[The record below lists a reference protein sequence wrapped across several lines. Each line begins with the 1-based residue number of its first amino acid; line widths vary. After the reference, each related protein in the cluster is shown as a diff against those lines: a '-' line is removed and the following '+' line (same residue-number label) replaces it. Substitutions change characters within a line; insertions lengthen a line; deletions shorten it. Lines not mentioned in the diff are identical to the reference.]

1 MLARR
6 QPDLT
11 VCMEQVHKP
20 HNVSAIIR
28 TADAVGVHEVH
39 AVWPGSRMRTMASA
53 AAGSNSWVQV
63 KTHRTIGDAVAHLKG
78 QGMQILATHLSDNAV
93 DFREIDYTRPT
104 CILMGQE
111 KTGITQEALALAD
124 QDIII
129 PMIGMVQSLNV
140 SVASALILYE
150 AQRQRQMRACTC
162 VKTACCRKPSN
173 NACCL
178 KAAIRCWR
186 KSQNAKVCPTP
197 TLISKARLKPML
209 TGGPPCRPQGK
220 RDEGRLLDAVP
231 LSSLTG
237 VGAALS
243 NKLAKINLHTVQDL
257 LLHLPLRY
265 EDRTHLYPIGEL
277 LPGVYATVEGE
288 VLNCNISFGGRRMM
302 TCQISD
308 GSGILTMRFFNFNAA
323 MKNSLATGRRVLAY
337 GEAKRGKYGAEM
349 IHPEYRVQGDLS
361 TPELQETLTPV
372 YPTTEG
378 VKQATLRKLT
388 DQALDLLDTCAI
400 EELLPPELSQGMMT
414 LPEALRTLHRPPPT
428 LQLSDL
434 ETGQHPAQRRLILEE
449 LLAHNLSMLALRAG
463 AQRFHAQPL
472 SANDALKNKLLAAL
486 PFKPTGAWARVVA
499 EIERDMA
506 LDVPMM
512 RLVQGDVGSGKTLV
526 AALAALRAIAHG
538 KQVALMAPT
547 ELLAEQH
554 ANNFRNWFAPLGIE
568 VGWLAGK
575 QKGKARLAQQEAIAS
590 GQVQM
595 IVGTHAIFQ
604 EQVQFNGL
612 ALVIIDE
619 QHRFGVHQRLALWE
633 KGQQQGFHPH
643 QLIMTATPIPRTLA
657 MTAYA
662 DLDTSVI
669 DELPPGR
676 TPVTTVAIPDT
687 RRTDIID
694 RVRHACITEGR
705 QAYWVCTLIEESELL
720 EAQAAEATW
729 EELKLALPE
738 LNVGLVH
745 GRMKPADKQ
754 AVMASFK
761 QGELHL
767 LVATTVIEVGVDVP
781 NASLMII
788 ENPER
793 LGLAQLHQLRGRVG
807 RGAVASHCVLLY
819 KTPLSKTAQ
828 IRLQVLRDSNDGF
841 VIAQKDLEI
850 RGPGELLGTRQTGN
864 AEFKVADLLR
874 DQAMIPEV
882 QRLARHIHE
891 RYPQQAKALIER
903 WMPETER
910 YSNA

>member
-1 MLARR
+1 
-6 QPDLT
+6 
-11 VCMEQVHKP
+11 
-20 HNVSAIIR
+20 
-28 TADAVGVHEVH
+28 
-39 AVWPGSRMRTMASA
+39 MR
-53 AAGSNSWVQV
+53 
-63 KTHRTIGDAVAHLKG
+63 
-78 QGMQILATHLSDNAV
+78 
-93 DFREIDYTRPT
+93 
-104 CILMGQE
+104 
-111 KTGITQEALALAD
+111 
-124 QDIII
+124 
-129 PMIGMVQSLNV
+129 
-140 SVASALILYE
+140 
-150 AQRQRQMRACTC
+150 
-162 VKTACCRKPSN
+162 
-173 NACCL
+173 
-178 KAAIRCWR
+178 
-186 KSQNAKVCPTP
+186 
-197 TLISKARLKPML
+197 
-209 TGGPPCRPQGK
+209 
-220 RDEGRLLDAVP
+220 GRLLDAVP

-237 VGAALS
+237 VGAS
-243 NKLAKINLHTVQDL
+243 QSSKLAKIGLHTVQDL

-265 EDRTHLYPIGEL
+265 EDRTQLYAIGDL
-277 LPGVYATVEGE
+277 LPGIYATVEGE
-288 VLNCNISFGGRRMM
+288 VLNSSVSFAGRRMM

-323 MKNSLATGRRVLAY
+323 MKNGLATGRRVLAY
-337 GEAKRGKYGAEM
+337 GEARRGKYGAEM
-349 IHPEYRVQGDLS
+349 IHPEYRIQGDSS
-361 TPELQETLTPV
+361 TPEMQDTLTPV

-378 VKQATLRKLT
+378 VRQATLRKLT
-388 DQALDLLDTCAI
+388 DQALDLLDTCAVT
-400 EELLPPELSQGMMT
+400 ELLPPELAQGMMS

-428 LQLSDL
+428 LTLADL
-434 ETGQHPAQRRLILEE
+434 ESGKHPAQHRLILEE

-463 AQRFHAQPL
+463 AQRLHALPL
-472 SANDALKNKLLAAL
+472 SADDNLKQQLLASL
-486 PFKPTGAWARVVA
+486 PFTPTGAQQRVVA
-499 EIERDMA
+499 EVERDMA
-506 LDVPMM
+506 RDMPMM

-554 ANNFRNWFAPLGIE
+554 AANFRSWFAPLGVE

-595 IVGTHAIFQ
+595 VVGTHAIFQ
-604 EQVQFNGL
+604 EQVQFSGL

-619 QHRFGVHQRLALWE
+619 QHRFGVHQRLALRE

-687 RRTDIID
+687 RRNDIIE
-694 RVRHACITEGR
+694 RVRHACIEEHR

-729 EELKLALPE
+729 AELNVALPE
-738 LNVGLVH
+738 LRVGLVH
-745 GRMKPADKQ
+745 GRMKPTEKQ
-754 AVMASFK
+754 AVMQAFK
-761 QGELHL
+761 QGEIHL
-767 LVATTVIEVGVDVP
+767 LIATTVIEVGVDVP

-807 RGAVASHCVLLY
+807 RGAVASHCVLLF
-819 KTPLSKTAQ
+819 KSPLSKTAQ
-828 IRLQVLRDSNDGF
+828 MRLQVLRDSNDGF

-874 DQAMIPEV
+874 DQALIPEV
-882 QRLARHIHE
+882 QRIARHIHE
-891 RYPQQAKALIER
+891 RYPDQAAALIER

>member
-1 MLARR
+1 
-6 QPDLT
+6 
-11 VCMEQVHKP
+11 
-20 HNVSAIIR
+20 
-28 TADAVGVHEVH
+28 
-39 AVWPGSRMRTMASA
+39 MR
-53 AAGSNSWVQV
+53 
-63 KTHRTIGDAVAHLKG
+63 
-78 QGMQILATHLSDNAV
+78 
-93 DFREIDYTRPT
+93 
-104 CILMGQE
+104 
-111 KTGITQEALALAD
+111 
-124 QDIII
+124 
-129 PMIGMVQSLNV
+129 
-140 SVASALILYE
+140 
-150 AQRQRQMRACTC
+150 
-162 VKTACCRKPSN
+162 
-173 NACCL
+173 
-178 KAAIRCWR
+178 
-186 KSQNAKVCPTP
+186 
-197 TLISKARLKPML
+197 
-209 TGGPPCRPQGK
+209 
-220 RDEGRLLDAVP
+220 GRLLDAVP

-237 VGAALS
+237 VGAS
-243 NKLAKINLHTVQDL
+243 QSSKLAKIGLHTVQDL

-265 EDRTHLYPIGEL
+265 EDRTQLYAIGDL
-277 LPGVYATVEGE
+277 LPGIYATVEGE
-288 VLNCNISFGGRRMM
+288 VLNSSVTFAGRRMM

-323 MKNSLATGRRVLAY
+323 MKNGLATGRRVLAY
-337 GEAKRGKYGAEM
+337 GEARRGKYGAEM
-349 IHPEYRVQGDLS
+349 IHPEYRIQGDS
-361 TPELQETLTPV
+361 PTPEMQETLTPV

-378 VKQATLRKLT
+378 VRQATLRKLT

-400 EELLPPELSQGMMT
+400 TELLPPELAQGMMS

-428 LQLSDL
+428 LTLTEL
-434 ETGQHPAQRRLILEE
+434 ETGKHPAQHRLILEE

-463 AQRFHAQPL
+463 AQRFHALPL
-472 SANDALKNKLLAAL
+472 GIHDDLKNQLLASL
-486 PFKPTGAWARVVA
+486 PFRPTGAQQRVVA
-499 EIERDMA
+499 EVEQDMA
-506 LDVPMM
+506 RDIPMM

-554 ANNFRNWFAPLGIE
+554 ASNFRSWFAPLGVE

-595 IVGTHAIFQ
+595 VVGTHAIFQ

-619 QHRFGVHQRLALWE
+619 QHRFGVHQRLALRE

-687 RRTDIID
+687 RRSDIIE
-694 RVRHACITEGR
+694 RVRHACSEEGR

-729 EELKLALPE
+729 EELKTALPQ

-745 GRMKPADKQ
+745 GRMKPTEKQ
-754 AVMASFK
+754 AVMQAFK
-761 QGELHL
+761 QGDIHL
-767 LVATTVIEVGVDVP
+767 LIATTVIEVGVDVP

-819 KTPLSKTAQ
+819 KAPLSKTAQ
-828 IRLQVLRDSNDGF
+828 MRLQVLRDSNDGF

-874 DQAMIPEV
+874 DQALIPEV
-882 QRLARHIHE
+882 QRIARHIHE
-891 RYPQQAKALIER
+891 RYPEQAAALVER
-903 WMPETER
+903 WMPETEK